1 MYQIL
6 IVDDEILV
14 RTNIKMM
21 IDWDGSDFCLCG
33 EAANGVDAL
42 SILREKHPEI
52 VFTDMKMPV
61 MDGLA
66 LSDEIA
72 KSFSDIALI
81 ALSNY
86 DDFEY
91 VRGVLKNGAVDY
103 ILKHNVSPKII
114 MEALYKAKKFC
125 DKSRHS
131 VQKSCSE
138 SENSITA
145 LKENFIIKLLSG
157 FYNDRKVILNHMQV
171 LEVGFAPENIVP
183 VLMRASGNSATDQRL
198 RNRNLFE
205 YGILNITKE
214 ILTDMGNGE
223 ICSVSNGMFCLLL
236 SFEGIRSENKITDR
250 INSTLRRIQKSLA
263 QYLNIKAN
271 FCVGKISADIIEVP
285 EAYEEIEGY
294 INSGYIF
301 SKSSIVRP
309 HCHNPVTRNLTG
321 LNIKHEREL
330 TAAIKGHDLPT
341 VKSIIQDIFKGIKDQ
356 NLDMESSQII
366 FTDLFGVINTVC
378 KQYHIEQ
385 TSIFSGGNSIPNILS
400 SYDFDKIMLR
410 FELLFEQVISHM
422 PSAKES
428 HYSHYIKAA
437 VDLIHQDYKKNISQ
451 QNIADKLGISGS
463 YLSSLFKSET
473 GTGFSEYVAD
483 FRLKKAENLFKNGE
497 NNIREVAMMCG
508 FYDYYYFFKVFKKKY
523 SMTPNEFIKNYA
535 AG

>member
-72 KSFSDIALI
+72 KFFSDIALI

-91 VRGVLKNGAVDY
+91 VRDVLKNGAVDY
-103 ILKHNVSPKII
+103 ILKH
-114 MEALYKAKKFC
+114 
-125 DKSRHS
+125 
-131 VQKSCSE
+131 
-138 SENSITA
+138 
-145 LKENFIIKLLSG
+145 
-157 FYNDRKVILNHMQV
+157 
-171 LEVGFAPENIVP
+171 
-183 VLMRASGNSATDQRL
+183 
-198 RNRNLFE
+198 
-205 YGILNITKE
+205 
-214 ILTDMGNGE
+214 
-223 ICSVSNGMFCLLL
+223 
-236 SFEGIRSENKITDR
+236 
-250 INSTLRRIQKSLA
+250 
-263 QYLNIKAN
+263 
-271 FCVGKISADIIEVP
+271 
-285 EAYEEIEGY
+285 
-294 INSGYIF
+294 
-301 SKSSIVRP
+301 
-309 HCHNPVTRNLTG
+309 
-321 LNIKHEREL
+321 
-330 TAAIKGHDLPT
+330 
-341 VKSIIQDIFKGIKDQ
+341 
-356 NLDMESSQII
+356 MESSQII
-366 FTDLFGVINTVC
+366 FTDLFGVISTVC
-378 KQYHIEQ
+378 KQYHIKQ

-422 PSAKES
+422 PSAEES

-437 VDLIHQDYKKNISQ
+437 VDLIYQDYKKNISQ

-483 FRLKKAENLFKNGE
+483 FRLKKAENPFKNGE